1 MRNVT
6 QSWAPIWYHHRFHEF
21 ILVCE
26 IIHIVYPHLSLS
38 LHFGSISV
46 EWLLYTMS
54 WSRGLDGLMIF
65 DTGYSFDI
73 YLLYAGNSEY
83 FIFLLT
89 LISVDISAL
98 IIDYHYYTVMF
109 HVSWCRLMIILCL
122 SLALLICIVYLFTH
136 WVFYNIHTTLFGVV
150 YRLKL

>member
-1 MRNVT
+1 M

-26 IIHIVYPHLSLS
+26 IIHIVYPNLPLS
-38 LHFGSISV
+38 LHSGSISV

-54 WSRGLDGLMIF
+54 YSRWLNGLMIF

-73 YLLYAGNSEY
+73 HLLYVRNSMY

-89 LISVDISAL
+89 LISVDIPAWLL
-98 IIDYHYYTVMF
+98 IIIIIQSCFMLVGAD
-109 HVSWCRLMIILCL
+109 SWLYVCLLLALFFILCIY
-122 SLALLICIVYLFTH
+122 SLIEYFIIFTSLYFV
-136 WVFYNIHTTLFGVV
+136 WFTGWRYW
-150 YRLKL
+150 